1 MRYLREN
8 TTKYKQDMLG
18 YFAKNNLN
26 IKQLKLDIAQ
36 QSGNKM
42 DLEQQKLIQT
52 IEKSTLFV
60 KSHIVNLNASK

>member
-1 MRYLREN
+1 MLYLREN

-18 YFAKNNLN
+18 YFAKSNLN

-42 DLEQQKLIQT
+42 DLEQ
-52 IEKSTLFV
+52 
-60 KSHIVNLNASK
+60 